1 MSSTDASYTHP
12 ADGPATAA
20 PLDSTNPPDRAT
32 DPARSGGGGRA
43 RAHRRYDS
51 EAVEPVR
58 RLWWV
63 LLVAGILWTLYGTLV
78 LTLRPDTVASLAI
91 LAGISFILGGVSQ
104 FMLAARIRDNWRWL
118 FVVGGLL
125 GIAAGVVAFVWPGM
139 TLLVLAIFIA
149 WYLVVSGIFSVVAAL
164 VGPKWDWWWV
174 GLVVGLLQFGLGI
187 WAIGSPGRELLL
199 LVNLV
204 GVSMVFYGVSE
215 IFAAFA
221 LRAGELPVLP
231 GDELLDPG
239 RPLTHPSA

>member
-91 LAGISFILGGVSQ
+91 LAGIAFILGGVSQ
-104 FMLAARIRDNWRWL
+104 FMLATRIPGGWRWL
-118 FVVGGLL
+118 FVLGGLL
-125 GIAAGVVAFVWPGM
+125 GVAAGVIAFLWPGI
-139 TLLVLAIFIA
+139 TLLALAIFIA
-149 WYLVVSGIFSVVAAL
+149 WYMVISGIFTVVAAL
-164 VGPKWDWWWV
+164 TGPKWDWWWV
-174 GLVVGLLQFGLGI
+174 GLVVGLLQFGLGV
-187 WAIGSPGRELLL
+187 WAVGSPGRELLL

-221 LRAGELPVLP
+221 LRAGELPVVPVTAPP
-231 GDELLDPG
+231 GSD
-239 RPLTHPSA
+239 RPATRTAV